1 MKKPFVLGVAGYKNT
16 GKTTLICRL
25 LDALHAQG
33 FVCSVIKHDAHGFT
47 ASPQTSDTGR
57 YFSTGAASVVIASP
71 DGHMA
76 LERTY
81 DSEPPLTELLG
92 QLAPSDV
99 VLVEGFKRAP
109 MQKLVM
115 IEEMAFD
122 AHREAFIAPDFVDQI
137 VDPSH
142 IRGYLVPALPLRVA
156 GLNRPVY
163 HRDEIDRLHFEVMR
177 WITEEAYGV

>member
-25 LDALHAQG
+25 LEVFHAQG
-33 FVCSVIKHDAHGFT
+33 VVCSVIKHDAHGFT
-47 ASPQTSDTGR
+47 ASPPASDTGR
-57 YFSTGAASVVIASP
+57 FFATGAASVAIASP

-76 LERTY
+76 LERVY
-81 DSEPPLTELLG
+81 RFEPTLADLLD
-92 QLAPSDV
+92 QVAPSDV

-109 MQKLVM
+109 IQKLVM
-115 IEEMAFD
+115 ID
-122 AHREAFIAPDFVDQI
+122 ATAYDAQRGLWCAPDFSVSSD
-137 VDPSH
+137 DPSR
-142 IRGYLVPALPLRVA
+142 ILGYLVPTLPLRVA

-177 WITEEAYGV
+177 WITEESYGV